1 MQNIDKDR
9 IPSRIAARGGLG
21 AVMGSKGLKA
31 IVFDHA
37 GGQKPPIVRPE
48 AFKMAQKDYTKSVL
62 EHQQSASYRDYGTAA
77 MAHMSDGFGGLPTR
91 NFSSGHFENVD
102 DISGE
107 THSVYI
113 PAKSKFTI
121 TADTAVEIALPSA
134 PSDLEVEPYLIEPS
148 KVATGA
154 WGAAN
159 FKRNFHQILTLASQP
174 ELPARRLIVGETF
187 TPSGNWSTYPPHKHQ
202 VDDLPREAYH
212 EEMYFFKVSPNDGF
226 GICHY
231 YNEEGEEENFTVR
244 GNSIHMLPRGYHTVV
259 SAPGYTTYYLWFLAG
274 NQRVQATVD
283 DPQLGWVSKTVAML
297 KELGH

>member
-1 MQNIDKDR
+1 MKYHSLLTANPGMNNLPHNACQLLDFSLLKL
-9 IPSRIAARGGLG
+9 AAGATYEAETPGREILAVILGG
-21 AVMGSKGLKA
+21 KA
-31 IVFDHA
+31 TFEINGTRFEKVGGRPNVFA
-37 GGQKPPIVRPE
+37 GKP
-48 AFKMAQKDYTKSVL
+48 
-62 EHQQSASYRDYGTAA
+62 
-77 MAHMSDGFGGLPTR
+77 
-91 NFSSGHFENVD
+91 
-102 DISGE
+102 
-107 THSVYI
+107 HSVYI
-113 PAKSKFTI
+113 PANAKFSI
-121 TADTAVEIALPSA
+121 RAEGAVEIALPSA
-134 PSDLEVEPYLIEPS
+134 PSDMAIDPYVIAPAQ
-148 KVATGA
+148 VATGA

-159 FKRNFHQILTLASQP
+159 FKRNYQQILTLAAQP

-212 EEMYFFKVSPNDGF
+212 EEMYYFKINPADGF

-244 GNSIHMLPRGYHTVV
+244 DSSIHMLPRGYHTVV

-283 DPQLGWVSKTVAML
+283 DPTLGWVSRTVAML